1 MKLYVCQKIFLT
13 PGVFMMY
20 LGFAVVIWT
29 LLMILRELKRIE
41 RKTYHHDDRP
51 KSERFWGNGIKK

>member
-1 MKLYVCQKIFLT
+1 MSKNIFNK
-13 PGVFMMY
+13 GVFMIHVG
-20 LGFAVVIWT
+20 LIVVIWA

-41 RKTYHHDDRP
+41 RKTYYHDDRP